1 MMFSIGCLVS
11 ALALLAPIHAASAAV
26 AYTSAALADQVMS
39 LPGLP
44 NKLKSKMFSGYLQVD
59 RGMNTQANFHYIFV
73 ESERSPSKDNLTL
86 WLNGGP
92 GCSSLLGFTAEV
104 GPYTVLVKGAGMVN
118 NPFAWSTVSNMLF
131 LEAPA
136 GVGFSYSN
144 NTQDNTAPGDDLTA
158 TNNRLALLAFMVRFP
173 SLAHRPFFISG
184 ESWAGHYI
192 PQLATKIVLG
202 NVAEPKTAIKLGG
215 LVIGNPYITQ
225 ANNDMATYTF
235 FHNWGA
241 ISDSSYLAYT
251 ACVALNG
258 GDADAVACYPE
269 QDVAYGEVGPQSGID
284 PYNILAPRCLDSNQ
298 GLASSM
304 RLKWLAGRKV
314 ERVSAADAAA
324 AEVIQAR
331 RSQRR
336 LLDMTRSH
344 MAVAQPAPADPD
356 QPYVHDPCVRD
367 GTAAQDY
374 LNIPA
379 VQKALNMKP
388 TVWVT
393 CSNPVFYAWPEADR
407 VLDLNPVYNA
417 LVASKVNMLIYSGD
431 IDSVCPWPGVIQ
443 MSVTNNWQLANAT
456 VARRSWSLVD
466 GNPSSMDTGGWVTEW
481 VGGVSHAT
489 VRNAGHMVP
498 YDQPEKA
505 LYVFAHALTNTA
517 L

>member
-1 MMFSIGCLVS
+1 M
-11 ALALLAPIHAASAAV
+11 
-26 AYTSAALADQVMS
+26 DQVMS

-44 NKLKSKMFSGYLQVD
+44 NQLKSKLFSGYLQVN
-59 RGMNTQANFHYIFV
+59 RGIDAPTGLPTQANFHYIFV
-73 ESERSPSKDNLTL
+73 ESERTPSKDNLTL

-92 GCSSLLGFTAEV
+92 GCSSLLGFMAEN
-104 GPYTVLVKGAGMVN
+104 GPYNVLLKGHGLVN
-118 NPFAWSTVSNMLF
+118 NKYAWSTVSNMLF

-144 NTQDNTAPGDDLTA
+144 NTQDNTTPGDNLTA
-158 TNNRLALLAFMVRFP
+158 ANNRLALLAFMVRFP
-173 SLAHRPFFISG
+173 HLAHRPFFISG

-192 PQLATKIVLG
+192 PQLATKIVDG
-202 NVAEPKTAIKLGG
+202 NKMEPKTAINLAG

-225 ANNDMATYTF
+225 ANNDLAIYSLF
-235 FHNWGA
+235 RSWGA
-241 ISDSSYLAYT
+241 VSDASFDTYR
-251 ACVALNG
+251 ACMALHG

-269 QDVAYGEVGPQSGID
+269 QLLMSYEIGVQTGID
-284 PYNILAPRCLDSNQ
+284 PYNILAPKCLDSNQ
-298 GLASSM
+298 GYGTAM
-304 RLKWLAGRKV
+304 RLEWLTGRKTAMP
-314 ERVSAADAAA
+314 SAADAAA

-344 MAVAQPAPADPD
+344 MAVGKPAPADPD
-356 QPYVHDPCVRD
+356 QPYAHDPCVRD

-379 VQKALNMKP
+379 VQEALNMKP
-388 TVWVT
+388 TAWLT
-393 CSNPVFYAWPEADR
+393 CNNFQNYVWPESDR
-407 VLDLNPVYNA
+407 LLDLNPVYNA
-417 LVASKVNMLIYSGD
+417 LVASQVHMLIYSGD
-431 IDSVCPWPGVIQ
+431 IDSVCPWQGVIQ

-456 VARRSWSLVD
+456 IARRSWSLVD
-466 GNPSSMDTGGWVTEW
+466 GNPSSLDTGGWVTEW

-489 VRNAGHMVP
+489 VRGAGHLVP

-505 LYVFAHALTNTA
+505 LYIFSHALTGTP